1 MPAQACAR
9 YASRAWGDASS
20 IAWSKTA
27 RALDGARLPISPELK
42 LAFYAQYTWQQQ
54 LFSGFPYARVQ
65 YSYNGDALND
75 LECNAPDCDP
85 HLEMDAYKIID
96 ARLGLE
102 GEDGAWELSL
112 FVDNLTDERA
122 ELYKYV
128 VPEGAVTVNRPREY
142 GLRFMKR
149 WD

>member
-1 MPAQACAR
+1 
-9 YASRAWGDASS
+9 
-20 IAWSKTA
+20 
-27 RALDGARLPISPELK
+27 
-42 LAFYAQYTWQQQ
+42 
-54 LFSGFPYARVQ
+54 
-65 YSYNGDALND
+65 
-75 LECNAPDCDP
+75 
-85 HLEMDAYKIID
+85 MDAYKIID